1 MTKPKRG
8 DVFLVSLDPVRGSE
22 IAKTR
27 PCLIVSPDVLNDRF
41 ATVIVAPLTSTE
53 KPYPTRCCVEV
64 KGRPGYVALDQ
75 IRTISKE
82 RLLKLVDT
90 TDPSISLEILREIF
104 AD

>member
-1 MTKPKRG
+1 MTNPRRG

-41 ATVIVAPLTSTE
+41 STVIVAPLTSTE
-53 KPYPTRCCVEV
+53 KPYPTRCRVEV

-75 IRTISKE
+75 IRTISRE
-82 RLLKLVDT
+82 RLIKRVAAV
-90 TDPSISLEILREIF
+90 DPSIALEILREIF

>member
-1 MTKPKRG
+1 MIKPKRG

-27 PCLIVSPDVLNDRF
+27 PCLIVSPDVLNARF
-41 ATVIVAPLTSTE
+41 STVIVAPLTSTE
-53 KPYPTRCCVEV
+53 KPYPTRCRVEV
-64 KGRPGYVALDQ
+64 QGRSGYVALDQ
-75 IRTISKE
+75 VRTISKE
-82 RLLKLVDT
+82 RLIKLVDT